1 MARTSAGMALRKQ
14 ISIMT
19 TRSMSSDALH
29 AQVADKC
36 RELRDAEIKSGRASA
51 VFQTRTDGHANRPE
65 ELVSLNNGRVTYIF
79 SYISQAAKAALDWC
93 RAHSPVQSGSYRA
106 GWVVRVDGALWTR
119 QIAAIPPGSRV
130 EVVNT
135 MPYSRKIEVGG
146 QKTSVPPGIVE
157 AARSAVQRQVPAI
170 TAAVEYIRLTSGQD
184 ARGGA
189 LPYVLK
195 AQGLASGLTYDK
207 KSKKWGQKHKP
218 RKTRRADRA
227 AGQKM
232 TYPALVLT
240 EGDTQWQR

>member
-1 MARTSAGMALRKQ
+1 MARSAAGMALRQQ

-19 TRSMSSDALH
+19 TRAMTSPEIRAR
-29 AQVADKC
+29 VADKC
-36 RELRDAEIKSGRASA
+36 RELRDAEIRAGRAS
-51 VFQTRTDGHANRPE
+51 VVYQTRTDGHANRPE
-65 ELVSLNNGRVTYIF
+65 EAVTLQNGRVTYIF
-79 SYISQAAKAALDWC
+79 SYIAQAAQAALDWC
-93 RAHSPVQSGSYRA
+93 RSHSPVRSGSYRD

-119 QIAAIPPGSRV
+119 QIAAIPPASRV

-146 QKTSVPPGIVE
+146 QRTSVPPGIVE
-157 AARSAVQRQVPAI
+157 AARGAVQRQVPAI
-170 TAAVEYIRLTSGQD
+170 TAGVEYIRLTSGQD

-195 AQGLASGLTYDK
+195 AQGIASGLSYDK
-207 KSKKWGQKHKP
+207 KSRQWGRKHKA
-218 RKTRRADRA
+218 RKTRRADRS
-227 AGQKM
+227 AGQQM